1 MNFTT
6 TTTRILLV
14 PLLAV
19 GLLAGGFATPALGS
33 TAGGKECC
41 PATVVNSACCGLS
54 CCQAPA
60 PQPDRSAAEHSKRI
74 SDHPA
79 DGKIGWAGS
88 FTLDG
93 DHGQT
98 AIGGRPFGVPA
109 SGSPSLIAQH
119 VRLQI

>member
-1 MNFTT
+1 M
-6 TTTRILLV
+6 LLV

-19 GLLAGGFATPALGS
+19 GLLAGGFATPVLGS
-33 TAGGKECC
+33 TASGKECC

-60 PQPDRSAAEHSKRI
+60 PQPDRSATEHSKRTTDR
-74 SDHPA
+74 ST
-79 DGKIGWAGS
+79 DGKIAWAS
-88 FTLDG
+88 LFTLDR
-93 DHGQT
+93 DHRQT
-98 AIGGRPFGVPA
+98 AVGGRQFGVPA